1 MSLSEGLWIWA
12 LTLRRSIQQFVVI
25 YLTISHQ
32 EVNKIPIIEF
42 IDSVSRSDSIPY
54 NCKLVGLVDIQ
65 DDVTIKDIDSIDYL
79 YETISVNLKNLK
91 MLYDNQYVFDH
102 EKIASVNSFMI
113 DFYEDNG
120 DFTPNDVNKYAKYF
134 IN

>member
-25 YLTISHQ
+25 YLTINDQ

-42 IDSVSRSDSIPY
+42 IDSDSRSDSIPY
-54 NCKLVGLVDIQ
+54 NCKLFGLVDIQ

-102 EKIASVNSFMI
+102 EKTASANSFMI

-120 DFTPNDVNKYAKYF
+120 NSTPNDVNKYAKYF

>member
-1 MSLSEGLWIWA
+1 M
-12 LTLRRSIQQFVVI
+12 I

-42 IDSVSRSDSIPY
+42 IDLVSRSDSIPY

-65 DDVTIKDIDSIDYL
+65 DDVTIKDIDSIEYL

-91 MLYDNQYVFDH
+91 MLYDNQHVFNH

-120 DFTPNDVNKYAKYF
+120 NFTSNDANKYVKYF